1 MGHKYKSP
9 EFGKPSYTGSARLSL
24 VKYSICSYR
33 NVSKVIFM
41 VGSTSLK
48 VTIFGEAVVYSGNVA
63 ASPPFGSRVAAK
75 RMR

>member
-24 VKYSICSYR
+24 VKNSICSYR
-33 NVSKVIFM
+33 NVSKVIFI
-41 VGSTSLK
+41 VGSTSLN
-48 VTIFGEAVVYSGNVA
+48 VIISGEAVVYSGHVA
-63 ASPPFGSRVAAK
+63 APSPLGSRVAAK